1 MSARFNSLF
10 LNQTTFDSAS
20 PLGSA
25 VVVHRFDDEG
35 EYDVELGREGEL
47 PDRVALSVAPQ
58 ATDAQVAQAS
68 SVTID
73 AAGAAPGTIAAQRR
87 SKLQDGGFAS
97 FTSAHARSAGSVI
110 VARRRDAK
118 KAEFDSRRLGEPDV
132 FAVTLVR
139 PGLYAVRNT
148 LAKVKAEGRIVVT
161 YPVVGERPYRPA
173 DPVDVVCA
181 KKGFDPERLEIGP
194 AQGIIF
200 RFETAA
206 RLLIEL
212 LEPDD
217 GPKAGPRGRW
227 SGARPR
233 VKPKAPPPS

>member
-20 PLGSA
+20 PLGS
-25 VVVHRFDDEG
+25 VVLVHRFDDEG
-35 EYDVELGREGEL
+35 EYDVELGREGEV

-58 ATDAQVAQAS
+58 VKEAREVQAS

-73 AAGAAPGTIAAQRR
+73 SAGAAPGTIAAQRR
-87 SKLQDGGFAS
+87 SKLHAGGYAA
-97 FTSAHARSAGSVI
+97 FTSMHARSSGSVI
-110 VARRRDAK
+110 VARKRGEKD
-118 KAEFDSRRLGEPDV
+118 AEFDSRRLGEHDL

-148 LAKVKAEGRIVVT
+148 LAKAKAEGRIVVT

-173 DPVDVVCA
+173 DPVDVVCT

-200 RFETAA
+200 RFQTAA
-206 RLLIEL
+206 HLLVEL

-227 SGARPR
+227 SGARPQ
-233 VKPKAPPPS
+233 VKPKA

>member
-1 MSARFNSLF
+1 MDARFNSLF

-25 VVVHRFDDEG
+25 VVVHRFDGEG
-35 EYDVELGREGEL
+35 EYDVELGREGEV
-47 PDRVALSVAPQ
+47 PDRMALSVAPQ
-58 ATDAQVAQAS
+58 DKKASPAS
-68 SVTID
+68 SVTVD
-73 AAGAAPGTIAAQRR
+73 LAGAPPGTVAGPRHHRLDA
-87 SKLQDGGFAS
+87 GGFVS
-97 FTSAHARSAGSVI
+97 FTSAHARSSGSVI
-110 VARRRDAK
+110 IARKRDAK
-118 KAEFDSRRLGEPDV
+118 DVEFDSRRLDEPDI

-148 LAKVKAEGRIVVT
+148 LGKAEGRIVVT

-173 DPVDVVCA
+173 EPVGVVCT
-181 KKGFDPERLEIGP
+181 KKGFDPEHLEIGP

-206 RLLIEL
+206 HLVVEL

-217 GPKAGPRGRW
+217 GPKAGHRKR
-227 SGARPR
+227 
-233 VKPKAPPPS
+233 

>member
-35 EYDVELGREGEL
+35 EYEVELGREDEM
-47 PDRVALSVAPQ
+47 PDRVALSVASAAKKDQ
-58 ATDAQVAQAS
+58 AAQAS
-68 SVTID
+68 SVRID
-73 AAGAAPGTIAAQRR
+73 IAGAAPGTIAGLRHN
-87 SKLQDGGFAS
+87 KIDVGGYAS
-97 FTSAHARSAGSVI
+97 FTSAHARSSGSII
-110 VARRRDAK
+110 VARKRGAK
-118 KAEFDSRRLGEPDV
+118 AAEFDSRRLGENDI

-148 LAKVKAEGRIVVT
+148 LGKAEGRIVVS
-161 YPVVGERPYRPA
+161 YPVVGDRPYRPA
-173 DPVDVVCA
+173 DPVGVLCT
-181 KKGFDPERLEIGP
+181 KKGFSPEHLEIGP

-200 RFETAA
+200 RFEAVA
-206 RLLIEL
+206 HLVVEL
-212 LEPDD
+212 LERDD

-227 SGARPR
+227 SGRPAQR
-233 VKPKAPPPS
+233 PTK

>member
-35 EYDVELGREGEL
+35 EYDVELGREGEV

-58 ATDAQVAQAS
+58 AKKVQAS

-73 AAGAAPGTIAAQRR
+73 VAGAAPGTIAGLRH
-87 SKLQDGGFAS
+87 SKLDAGGYTA
-97 FTSAHARSAGSVI
+97 FTSAHARSSGAVI
-110 VARRRDAK
+110 VAHKRGAK
-118 KAEFDSRRLGEPDV
+118 DAEFDSRRLGEPDI

-139 PGLYAVRNT
+139 PGLYGVRNT
-148 LAKVKAEGRIVVT
+148 LAKAEGRIVVT

-206 RLLIEL
+206 HLVIEL

-233 VKPKAPPPS
+233 VKPKASPPS

>member
-10 LNQTTFDSAS
+10 LNQKTFDSAS

-35 EYDVELGREGEL
+35 EYDVEFGREGEV
-47 PDRVALSVAPQ
+47 PDRVALSVVPQ
-58 ATDAQVAQAS
+58 GKKAQASQES

-73 AAGAAPGTIAAQRR
+73 VAGAAPGTIAR
-87 SKLQDGGFAS
+87 SRHSRLDVGGFSA
-97 FTSAHARSAGSVI
+97 FTSAHARSSGSVI
-110 VARRRDAK
+110 VARKQGAK
-118 KAEFDSRRLGEPDV
+118 GAEFDSRRLGEPDI

-148 LAKVKAEGRIVVT
+148 LAKTEGRIVVT
-161 YPVVGERPYRPA
+161 YPVVGDIPYRPA
-173 DPVDVVCA
+173 DPVGVVCT

-206 RLLIEL
+206 RLVVEL

-227 SGARPR
+227 SGS
-233 VKPKAPPPS
+233 PKLPAG

>member
-35 EYDVELGREGEL
+35 EYDVELGREGAV
-47 PDRVALSVAPQ
+47 PDRVVLSVAPRAKKAQ
-58 ATDAQVAQAS
+58 ASQAS

-73 AAGAAPGTIAAQRR
+73 VAGAAPGTIAGLRH
-87 SKLQDGGFAS
+87 SKLDAGGYTA
-97 FTSAHARSAGSVI
+97 FTSAHARSSGSVI
-110 VARRRDAK
+110 VARKRGAK
-118 KAEFDSRRLGEPDV
+118 DAEFDSRRLGEPDI

-148 LAKVKAEGRIVVT
+148 LAKAEGRIVVT

-173 DPVDVVCA
+173 DPVGVLCTT
-181 KKGFDPERLEIGP
+181 KGFDPERLEIGP

-200 RFETAA
+200 RFDTAA
-206 RLLIEL
+206 HLVVEL

>member
-35 EYDVELGREGEL
+35 EYDVELGREGEV
-47 PDRVALSVAPQ
+47 PDRVALSVSPQ
-58 ATDAQVAQAS
+58 AADTEVAQAP

-73 AAGAAPGTIAAQRR
+73 AAGAAPGTKAGQRR
-87 SKLQDGGFAS
+87 SKLQAGGFAS

-110 VARRRDAK
+110 VARRRGAK
-118 KAEFDSRRLGEPDV
+118 KAEFDSRRLGEPDI

-148 LAKVKAEGRIVVT
+148 LAKAEGRIVVT

-206 RLLIEL
+206 HLVVEL